1 MFGSN
6 KNGFSIEAQQ
16 LEKEIKSLLALKADK
31 TDIEELRVFKSN
43 KQETDLTWNFIEQIH
58 S

>member
-43 KQETDLTWNFIEQIH
+43 KQETDLSWIFIE
-58 S
+58 